1 METFTKIG
9 TDWIINSNVI
19 QEIIEKNPISEE
31 KLIIII
37 KEYILEKLASN
48 KNIIKNV
55 LKRSENEYV
64 PDFVFYIQLNPEST
78 LIEINIKIE
87 EVIQYYND
95 NKKNLKWWQKRAY
108 SKLINNTSNEYLYN
122 MYSSKKVI
130 GKLTYKDLFEILKS
144 SPENINYM
152 IQTDNF
158 KGINGKTIY
167 KTINNKLYNGFTFKE
182 ELLKIFNIS
191 ENEREIINNNI
202 KRINY
207 EYKEN
212 ITIKEEFREAK
223 NISEQFK
230 LDENLKNKVLENMPN
245 NLNKLQKAYYIYRR
259 LCQMFSYDEDYYCYS
274 YLRKDKPDVA
284 SPKIDHS
291 DINRLN
297 NIEPNSEVICTEITM
312 LFSKFLELLELPY
325 QIVDYNDRKNIDYK
339 NSHMKVNFKID
350 DVIIEADAG
359 HGLQKSD
366 MSMEKSYGKVSN
378 FRPKKETPL
387 RIINEIE
394 KQLRIVDEHFEKS
407 KEQIQFQDA
416 LEIYENKYQRDNNI
430 SIKERITMI
439 QEIINKSNLRYLDI
453 MNLIKRLQKRM
464 FKEDQDVCNIEFIVN
479 KKPIKNDKTYELAI
493 VIIYNDKDINMLPE
507 TNKFIVITS
516 DKNNEELNFE
526 EIKERFLS
534 GEYAF
539 TGKTRENIYRKWV
552 DEDEIKNRAGH
563 KI

>member
-64 PDFVFYIQLNPEST
+64 PDFVFYIQLKPEST
-78 LIEINIKIE
+78 LIEINIKIKE
-87 EVIQYYND
+87 IIQYYND
-95 NKKNLKWWQKRAY
+95 NKKNLKWWQKRACN
-108 SKLINNTSNEYLYN
+108 KLTNNTSNEYLYN
-122 MYSSKKVI
+122 MYSNKKVI
-130 GKLTYKDLFEILKS
+130 EKLTYKDLFEILKS

-167 KTINNKLYNGFTFKE
+167 KTINNKLYDGFTFKE

-191 ENEREIINNNI
+191 EKEREIINNNI

-259 LCQMFSYDEDYYCYS
+259 LCQMFSYNEDYYCYC

-378 FRPKKETPL
+378 FRPKKETPI

-394 KQLRIVDEHFEKS
+394 NQLKIVDEHFEKS

-416 LEIYENKYQRDNNI
+416 LEIYENKYQKDNNI
-430 SIKERITMI
+430 SVKERITMI

-453 MNLIKRLQKRM
+453 MNLIRRIQKRM
-464 FKEDQDVCNIEFIVN
+464 FKEDQDVCNIEFIIN
-479 KKPIKNDKTYELAI
+479 KKPKQNDKTYELAI

-516 DKNNEELNFE
+516 DKNNEELNFD

-552 DEDEIKNRAGH
+552 DEDEIKNRTGH